1 MILYKFYLS
10 FAQDSGIFF
19 IASLTFPMDP
29 NKSPKFGVAAWA
41 TDAAVTS
48 RELKLKP
55 QKAIQALQLL
65 ATQRAKPK
73 ATTLVPRTIGSHDLL
88 DQLVSFYSL

>member
-1 MILYKFYLS
+1 MILDKFCLT

-41 TDAAVTS
+41 TVTS

-55 QKAIQALQLL
+55 QKAIQALQLH
-65 ATQRAKPK
+65 AAQRAKPK